1 MSSPPNSS
9 SSSSNNLSSDS
20 SARARKVS
28 QSEKI
33 KALAQK
39 FEGTEPTQGQSSKNR
54 RTSLPPQ
61 SHPSSRAP
69 PRDQPS
75 RRVTGPVPTSN
86 TAQKVDSREERVR
99 GGDGEGEQSK
109 LIMSPL
115 SQMDW
120 TPRSNKAPEDP
131 KSSRNGG
138 SRSDTSKGTS
148 KLEEGKGKS
157 VEKASS
163 SSTSSSSRPTSIP
176 PPPPSSSSSN
186 NISKPTSILS
196 REERKNQTEM
206 ELKNSSSSA
215 KDHQRPT
222 LQLLTTTPIQPA
234 VTAKPL
240 LVQKHARGQNSP
252 SSPNQDQDSASNEK
266 VKVME
271 KSREKININEP
282 TAANVVPPSV
292 RIVNAKP
299 SPALGNLPLEV
310 PLPQTS
316 SRNGIGKSEGEKEAG
331 SIKLPPPTSSD
342 SGNGK
347 KKSDD
352 ADRNGKKGNQGSRPH
367 EHRDAPK
374 SESSKSIHH
383 PHRPQLPSP
392 SSPSMPIPIP
402 DEPRSSIP
410 SSRDSQRSSQPPSR
424 SVPPSKSVEEDH
436 HPLSPTSPSD
446 SPQTNDPFSDGNQ
459 ENGTRRSNQSGRKST
474 DPFRDP
480 ASGGTERRGRDSK
493 DQDHESEDDDDDDE
507 EKEKQPF
514 FSNPVNGPASS
525 LPSFNSGSPSEIPSN
540 VGSSI
545 STRLPLDSKPV
556 AAASVFK
563 SSAPPLHLPAL
574 ERYLSDPFKF
584 SEPYFSDPAILC
596 TEEERALFGYDAQD
610 GPRNLSPRKKKS
622 SWFGNGSKVEIAG
635 GQFEAPKLAMNFKPK
650 SNGKNQ
656 SQVED
661 QDQDEEEDDE
671 EEKGLMSQEKNQDGE
686 KDQINSPVMDEKEH
700 QSLNVLAKSDH
711 SSSNSPNRPSAV
723 TQESG
728 LSVPTIGDV
737 TVSAGIPSSLSTAS
751 NPLSRMECF
760 PPLMLLK
767 ETSLVELKSNAVGP
781 RAPPGG
787 ILGSIP
793 PIGSILGT
801 IIDTI
806 IGAEGES
813 IEAIR
818 TRSSLMDRH

>member
-9 SSSSNNLSSDS
+9 SSSSNNLNSDP

-39 FEGTEPTQGQSSKNR
+39 FEGADPSQGQSSKNR

-61 SHPSSRAP
+61 SDPSSRAP
-69 PRDQPS
+69 LNNQPS
-75 RRVTGPVPTSN
+75 RRVTGPVPTSG

-138 SRSDTSKGTS
+138 SRFDTSKGTS
-148 KLEEGKGKS
+148 KLEEAKGKS

-163 SSTSSSSRPTSIP
+163 SSTTPQRVQSSSSRPTSIP
-176 PPPPSSSSSN
+176 PLSSSSSSSN

-222 LQLLTTTPIQPA
+222 LQLLTTTPIPPA

-252 SSPNQDQDSASNEK
+252 SSPNQDQASTSNEK
-266 VKVME
+266 AKVME

-316 SRNGIGKSEGEKEAG
+316 SRNGLGKSEEGKKAG
-331 SIKLPPPTSSD
+331 SVKLPPPTSSD

-352 ADRNGKKGNQGSRPH
+352 DGRKGNQGSRFH

-374 SESSKSIHH
+374 SEPSKSIHH

-392 SSPSMPIPIP
+392 SSPSMGLPTP
-402 DEPRSSIP
+402 DEPRFSIP
-410 SSRDSQRSSQPPSR
+410 SSKPRDSQRSSQPPSR

-459 ENGTRRSNQSGRKST
+459 ENGTRRSNESGRKST

-493 DQDHESEDDDDDDE
+493 DQDHESDDDADDDE

-540 VGSSI
+540 AGSSI

-596 TEEERALFGYDAQD
+596 TEEERALFGYDTQD

-635 GQFEAPKLAMNFKPK
+635 GQFEAPKSAMNFKPK

-656 SQVED
+656 NQIED

-671 EEKGLMSQEKNQDGE
+671 EEKGLMSQEKNQDEE
-686 KDQINSPVMDEKEH
+686 KKGNSSPVMNEKER
-700 QSLNVLAKSDH
+700 QSLNVLAKNDPSL
-711 SSSNSPNRPSAV
+711 SNSPNRPSAV

-728 LSVPTIGDV
+728 LSIPTIGDV

-806 IGAEGES
+806 IGAEGEC
-813 IEAIR
+813 IR
-818 TRSSLMDRH
+818 SNPD